1 MNKEEY
7 KSYVEKRAKKSPVFK
22 NALFAYLIGGLICII
37 GQLFMDLYVYLGV
50 DTKLA
55 STLASVSLIF
65 LAILLTGLGVFDK
78 IAVIAGAGTLV
89 PITGFANAIS
99 SQAIDSKSE
108 GYISGVGAKIFT
120 IAGPV
125 ILFGIFS
132 GAIYG
137 IILYFITYFGG

>member
-22 NALFAYLIGGLICII
+22 NALFAYFIGGLICII

>member
-7 KSYVEKRAKKSPVFK
+7 INYAKKRAKKSPVFK
-22 NALFAYLIGGLICII
+22 NATLAFLIGGLICII
-37 GQLFMDLYVYLGV
+37 GQVFMDLYVCLGV
-50 DTKLA
+50 DEKLS

-65 LAILLTGLGVFDK
+65 IAVLLTGLGVFDK
-78 IAVIAGAGTLV
+78 IARVAGAGTLV

-108 GYISGVGAKIFT
+108 GYITGVGAKIFT